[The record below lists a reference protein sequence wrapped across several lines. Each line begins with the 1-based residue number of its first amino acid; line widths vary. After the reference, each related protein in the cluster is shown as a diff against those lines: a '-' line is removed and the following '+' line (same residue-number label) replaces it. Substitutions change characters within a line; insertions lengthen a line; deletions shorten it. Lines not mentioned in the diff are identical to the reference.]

1 MTASCF
7 STPLA
12 PLRPSA
18 ARSLARLPRASRRP
32 VVLAGAGLQ
41 AVVIAIALVLAAVL
55 FAPEQPIAQADICER
70 HNGTAACRVW

>member
-1 MTASCF
+1 MAL
-7 STPLA
+7 P
-12 PLRPSA
+12 
-18 ARSLARLPRASRRP
+18 PRAGRRS

-41 AVVIAIALVLAAVL
+41 AVVIVIVLLLAAVL